1 MKKIII
7 LVGIPCSG
15 KSTYTKTLSKS
26 FDKYTVIISRDNIR
40 EFGWLFKQPYKFSK
54 KNEDLVTQEFNRI
67 FNLWLE
73 PERECSA
80 ICLDNTHVKEKY
92 IDSIITEHLDCIIEV
107 KFFDTSLLKA
117 HYRNIIRYITTGKW
131 IPISVMNNMYKSYN
145 KINKQKYAKYMVH

>member
-15 KSTYTKTLSKS
+15 KSTYCKTIPRHVGNYGVSL
-26 FDKYTVIISRDNIR
+26 SRDSVR
-40 EFGWLFKQPYKFSK
+40 ERSHLFNQPYRFSK
-54 KNEDLVTQEFNRI
+54 QNEQKVTEEFNKKI
-67 FNLWLE
+67 DFWLSENTDFNV
-73 PERECSA
+73 
-80 ICLDNTHVKEKY
+80 IVLDNTHVKEKY

-107 KFFDTSLLKA
+107 KFFDISLLKA
-117 HYRNIIRYITTGKW
+117 HYRNIVRYFKTGKQ

>member
-73 PERECSA
+73 PKRECSA